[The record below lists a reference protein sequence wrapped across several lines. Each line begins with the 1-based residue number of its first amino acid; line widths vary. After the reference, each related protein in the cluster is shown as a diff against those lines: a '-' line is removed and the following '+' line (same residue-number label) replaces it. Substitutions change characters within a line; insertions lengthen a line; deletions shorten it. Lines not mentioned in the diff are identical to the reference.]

1 MDLAGRIAAITDKI
15 RTAER
20 KRGSLENSTRLM
32 AAVKERET
40 SEIDA
45 AVSAG
50 IRFVGENKIQ
60 EGERH
65 FSAMAPAS
73 LSSVRRHFIGRL
85 QSNKAKKAAR
95 LFDSIDSVDSVA
107 LTGKLEKASE
117 ELGVF
122 RECMVEVN
130 MGEEHKGGTAPGA
143 LARLCEE
150 IHRSHHLT
158 LTGLMCVPPFFDDP
172 ERARP
177 YFRKMRKLFEEVR
190 KDHPEPEKFIYLSMG
205 MSGDFEAA
213 IEEGS
218 NMVRIGT
225 LIFGPR
231 RPR

>member
-1 MDLAGRIAAITDKI
+1 MDMAGRIAAIIEKI
-15 RTAER
+15 RAAER
-20 KRGSLENSTRLM
+20 KSGAPENTVRLM
-32 AAVKERET
+32 AAVKEREA
-40 SEIDA
+40 SEIDG

-50 IRFVGENKIQ
+50 IRFVGENKVQ

-65 FSAMAPAS
+65 FAAMTPAS

-95 LFDSIDSVDSVA
+95 LFDSIDSVDSPELA
-107 LTGKLEKASE
+107 AKLEKASE
-117 ELGVF
+117 EFGVF

-130 MGEEHKGGTAPGA
+130 LGEEQKGGAAPGS
-143 LARLCEE
+143 LSRLCDEV
-150 IHRSHHLT
+150 HRSHHLT

-172 ERARP
+172 ERCRP
-177 YFRKMRKLFEEVR
+177 YFRKTRKLFEELR
-190 KDHPEPEKFIYLSMG
+190 KDHPEPEKFIFLSMG

>member
-1 MDLAGRIAAITDKI
+1 MDLAGRIAAIVERI

-20 KRGSLENSTRLM
+20 KRGVPENSTRLM
-32 AAVKERET
+32 AAVKEQEA
-40 SEIDA
+40 SEIDE

-60 EGERH
+60 EGEKH
-65 FSAMAPAS
+65 FAAMSPTS
-73 LSSVRRHFIGRL
+73 LSSARRHFIGRL

-95 LFDSIDSVDSVA
+95 LFDSIDSVDSLQLA
-107 LTGKLEKASE
+107 EKLQKASE

-130 MGEEHKGGTAPGA
+130 MGEEQKGGAAPGA
-143 LARLCEE
+143 LAMLCDE

-177 YFRKMRKLFEEVR
+177 YFRNMRKLFGEVG

-231 RPR
+231 RTK

>member
-1 MDLAGRIAAITDKI
+1 MDMAGRIAAIIEKI
-15 RTAER
+15 NKAER
-20 KRGSLENSTRLM
+20 RRGAPVNSTRLM
-32 AAVKERET
+32 AAVKEREA
-40 SEIDA
+40 SEIDY

-50 IRFVGENKIQ
+50 IRFIGENKVQ
-60 EGERH
+60 EGEKH
-65 FSAMAPAS
+65 FAALAPAS
-73 LSSVRRHFIGRL
+73 LSSARRHFIGRL

-107 LTGKLEKASE
+107 LAAKLENASE

-130 MGEEHKGGTAPGA
+130 MGEGQKGGTAPGE
-143 LARLCEE
+143 LAKLCEE
-150 IHRSHHLT
+150 IHRSPHLM

-172 ERARP
+172 ERSRP
-177 YFRKMRKLFEEVR
+177 YFRLLRKIFENVK
-190 KDHPEPEKFIYLSMG
+190 KDHPEPEKFTYISMG

-213 IEEGS
+213 VEEGS

-231 RPR
+231 RPK